1 MQSMQLMN
9 IIKKHGRLP
18 ENLIHILLEYQETK
32 SDNCISET
40 EIETI
45 AHEMNISESRVY
57 SVVTFYSLFSTKPRG
72 KYIIQVCD
80 NVPCYVNGSVNIVKE
95 LEDNLGIKMGE
106 TTPDKVFS
114 LEYASCLGCCDKS
127 PTFRIGS
134 NLYSGLTPDKIPGI
148 IAQYR
153 RKYDESRE

>member
-1 MQSMQLMN
+1 MQLMN
-9 IIKKHGRLP
+9 IIKNHSRLP
-18 ENLIHILLEYQETK
+18 ENLIHILLEYQEIK
-32 SDNCISET
+32 PDNCISET
-40 EIETI
+40 EIKTI
-45 AHEMNISESRVY
+45 AQELNITESRVY

-80 NVPCYVNGSVNIVKE
+80 NIPCYVNGSVNIVKE
-95 LEDNLGIKMGE
+95 LEDHLRIKMGE

-127 PTFRIGS
+127 PTIRICKE
-134 NLYSGLTPDKIPGI
+134 LYSDLTPGKIPDI

-153 RKYDESRE
+153 RKYNENKE